1 MRSLMQD
8 QPLGQSWA
16 GWQPTCAS
24 VSRISGESLRFLPQ
38 GHSKGWASAAG
49 LGIGEL
55 GEPEECGTPTE
66 REKCELPRAWRGRST
81 GVIPV
86 RCLGCPPKL
95 PQVSPASRALS
106 SHSVGSRDEGKQ
118 HED

>member
-1 MRSLMQD
+1 MQD

-24 VSRISGESLRFLPQ
+24 VSHISGESLHFLPQ

-55 GEPEECGTPTE
+55 REPEECGTPAE
-66 REKCELPRAWRGRST
+66 REKCELPRAW
-81 GVIPV
+81 
-86 RCLGCPPKL
+86 
-95 PQVSPASRALS
+95 
-106 SHSVGSRDEGKQ
+106 
-118 HED
+118 